1 GKSLWIFLLGVQLH
15 YAINRQKTIIKIS
28 EVQTGASCND
38 TSQIETYFA
47 NVSQLRTQFDGQRLQ
62 WGSLPDGRLPRYPP
76 PQGRRKLLF
85 EVNGVGRCI
94 LRPAQGRRQS
104 GRKSVCRPSAD
115 LRKVTGAL

>member
-1 GKSLWIFLLGVQLH
+1 MINLKLRHISPTCPNLGR
-15 YAINRQKTIIKIS
+15 NS
-28 EVQTGASCND
+28 
-38 TSQIETYFA
+38 
-47 NVSQLRTQFDGQRLQ
+47 DGQRLQ